1 MRARLILIQLMIG
14 LSVLS
19 AGAADCAKVTSFKDQ
34 DLEALK
40 KQYAEF
46 VVYIWSPYMPLSAI
60 GRNEI
65 EAAAKDLKIAH
76 VANVLDPS
84 PRLCHEASGPLA
96 DPSFNSQ
103 ELIKARALN
112 HYPTMVYF
120 QKGEIKAVVPGYD
133 DPAKFK
139 NRIEILRQGSKL

>member
-1 MRARLILIQLMIG
+1 MRARLILIHLAI
-14 LSVLS
+14 LLS
-19 AGAADCAKVTSFKDQ
+19 ALSASATDCAKGTSFQ
-34 DLEALK
+34 DHELEALK
-40 KQYAEF
+40 KTHAEF

-65 EAAAKDLKIAH
+65 DSAAKDLKISH
-76 VANVLDPS
+76 VVKILDPS
-84 PRLCHEASGPLA
+84 PRICHESSGPLA